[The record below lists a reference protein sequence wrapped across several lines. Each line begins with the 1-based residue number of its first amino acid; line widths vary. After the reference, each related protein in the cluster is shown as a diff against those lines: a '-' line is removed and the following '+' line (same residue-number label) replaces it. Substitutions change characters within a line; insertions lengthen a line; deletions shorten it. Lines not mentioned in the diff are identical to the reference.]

1 MKTQEIISSNVLS
14 QFISFICS
22 PSCTQVAFQ
31 IYCDITHVY
40 ICKEII
46 YKSVT
51 RDLAQSLERPLSGT
65 QVSDTYIAFHR
76 FDIFPALIKT

>member
-1 MKTQEIISSNVLS
+1 M
-14 QFISFICS
+14 
-22 PSCTQVAFQ
+22 
-31 IYCDITHVY
+31 Y

-76 FDIFPALIKT
+76 FDIFPALIKTWSAVAFIISFPCLEL